1 MMVPKA
7 FVFISAESS
16 PTGKGG
22 QDRQDSRP
30 PLQRNVAC
38 SPDAW
43 HLRIGTAATASPPS
57 VTHAS
62 PVVIPPKRASRRTS
76 IKMEMRNNGGR
87 NVRRGSGSVRRSSS
101 VNSLNRDLPTAVA
114 TLLDATAIP
123 VPRSWTRRNPRRLP
137 PGNHVEDFSR
147 LLREGIKRKEE
158 GGSFLEGSGNSTL
171 DVLLTPPD
179 FDNEKL
185 MLASE
190 LEAETPFS
198 IRSLSVDS
206 VPSLDHELGSY
217 LPSDPATPI
226 PSGQR
231 SIAERR
237 PKQLSL
243 SEDCASDHP
252 LIETETTDFTTTPP
266 TLLERATSRSTG
278 LPRTLPRLRSTFKSN
293 LTASLRAIKS
303 AAQTVSTFATPSIHP
318 EDFLTRSVF
327 AIAPELTDDRRPQ
340 PMNQPPSPALRRY
353 LNPTTLSPVEMH
365 IHYDC
370 PPGSRHPSHYCS
382 ASIQMQTYRRSGCN
396 GDKGPQFSS
405 RGGGDHNQQFYPIDS
420 EVPPITRQRE
430 PRENSDFLRMVV
442 LEMNMRRSGKLR
454 DDIPIRAK
462 IWLPPRKMSATRSSN
477 LGPYGYT
484 EDSAVPERWAGVSIG
499 GL

>member
-7 FVFISAESS
+7 FVFISAASS

-22 QDRQDSRP
+22 QDRHDSRP
-30 PLQRNVAC
+30 PLQRKVAC
-38 SPDAW
+38 PPDAW
-43 HLRIGTAATASPPS
+43 HLRIGSAAIASPPS
-57 VTHAS
+57 VTHTT
-62 PVVIPPKRASRRTS
+62 PVVIPPKRASRTS
-76 IKMEMRNNGGR
+76 IKMEMDNRGGR
-87 NVRRGSGSVRRSSS
+87 RGLSSVRRSSS
-101 VNSLNRDLPTAVA
+101 VNSDLPTAVA

-123 VPRSWTRRNPRRLP
+123 VPRRSWARGNPRRLP

-147 LLREGIKRKEE
+147 LLREGIRRKEE
-158 GGSFLEGSGNSTL
+158 GGSFFEGSGNSTL

-179 FDNEKL
+179 FENEKL

-198 IRSLSVDS
+198 IRSMSVDS
-206 VPSLDHELGSY
+206 VPSLDHEFGSY
-217 LPSDPATPI
+217 LPSGPATPI
-226 PSGQR
+226 PSSQR
-231 SIAERR
+231 SITERR

-243 SEDCASDHP
+243 SENCASDHP
-252 LIETETTDFTTTPP
+252 LRETEVADLTDIPP
-266 TLLERATSRSTG
+266 LTLEKATSKPTG
-278 LPRTLPRLRSTFKSN
+278 SPRTLPRLRSTFKSN
-293 LTASLRAIKS
+293 LTASLKAIKS

-370 PPGSRHPSHYCS
+370 PPDSPHPSHYCP

-396 GDKGPQFSS
+396 RDKGAQFRS
-405 RGGGDHNQQFYPIDS
+405 RGGGDHGQQFYPFDS

-462 IWLPPRKMSATRSSN
+462 IWLPPRKMSVTRSSN
-477 LGPYGYT
+477 LEPYGYT
-484 EDSAVPERWAGVSIG
+484 GDSTVPDRWVGMSIG